1 MLNYKAQAIAVINKL
16 EMYARIN
23 RFSEQHNALL
33 ATPAS
38 MEALDLLEYALRRSN
53 NSRTE
58 DNHVYGTYRYFS
70 VLARYNWTESAY
82 FHEMQSCFNELNA
95 YRFPSASSVRA
106 EFSRQLDERREAAN
120 QPHALV
126 SMLASILCNH
136 RPWFHREYF
145 NSGGNMHPAVFKAW
159 DLAEP
164 ANWHQLVME
173 WPHESK
179 QGAHMVAYTRD
190 EKYGEAD
197 RQLVLSVSKYLTRH
211 FPTLNSNVIRDIS
224 GMYAEA
230 KFGIV
235 RTMPEMLDIVMYGPS
250 SCMSGEAHEF
260 SASDGHHPYEV
271 YDPQYG
277 WHMAYIKEG
286 NKYTGRALLN
296 DNVWVRTYRG
306 RPDSRYSDTDERLNS
321 WLREQGYSKADG
333 WGGFSVARI
342 SVSNSCG
349 ILAPYIDGRERDL
362 SERDSGRFK
371 IVNNGEGEYH
381 CSETNGSADERNPCT
396 CACCGTHMSE
406 DDSHGVGRHC
416 DEQVCED
423 CYSNDYTLV
432 YGRRG
437 EEYSVPNSDAIE
449 VDGEWYHDEW
459 LSDNDIVELHD
470 GSYAHSDNTVYV
482 ESEDAHY
489 RDDDERVVYTQAGE
503 HEMRSDCVELAN
515 GEWCLTDEAWCCG
528 HTGDYYT
535 NDEVAGVNTVCG
547 KLVHPDHA
555 DQYQAQ
561 QELPLE

>member
-38 MEALDLLEYALRRSN
+38 LEALDRLEYQLRKSN

-70 VLARYNWTESAY
+70 VLARHNWTESAY
-82 FHEMQSCFNELNA
+82 FHEMQSCFNDLNA
-95 YRFPSASSVRA
+95 YRFPSAQSKYA

-126 SMLASILCNH
+126 SMLVKILYKH
-136 RPWFHREYF
+136 RPWFAREF
-145 NSGGNMHPAVFKAW
+145 DRSNGAMHPAIMKAW

-164 ANWHQLVME
+164 ADWHELVMQ

-179 QGAHMVAYTRD
+179 QGAHMIAYTRD

-197 RQLVLSVSKYLTRH
+197 RQLTLSVSKYLTRH

-235 RTMPEMLDIVMYGPS
+235 RTMPEMLDIVVNGPS

-286 NKYTGRALLN
+286 DRYTGRALLN
-296 DNVWVRTYRG
+296 DKLWVRTYRG

-342 SVSNSCG
+342 NISNRGG
-349 ILAPYIDGRERDL
+349 ILAPYIDGHDRDL
-362 SERDSGRFK
+362 EERDSSRLK
-371 IVNNGEGEYH
+371 IVSCGGEYY
-381 CSETNGSADERNPCT
+381 CGNTDGSADERNSFT
-396 CACCGTHMSE
+396 CDCCGTRMSE

-416 DEQVCED
+416 DEQVCPD
-423 CYSNDYTLV
+423 CYSSEYTLV

-437 EEYSVPNSDAIE
+437 EEYAVLNSDAVE

-459 LSDNDIVELHD
+459 LSDNEIVELHD
-470 GSYAHSDNTVYV
+470 GEYCRQDNAVYV
-482 ESEDAHY
+482 QSAGEWYLA
-489 RDDDERVVYTQAGE
+489 DDERVVYTQAGE

-515 GEWCLTDEAWCCG
+515 GEWCLTDEAWCCD
-528 HTGDYYT
+528 HTGDYYA
-535 NDEVAGVNTVCG
+535 NDDETGVATMCG

-555 DQYQAQ
+555 DQYETQ